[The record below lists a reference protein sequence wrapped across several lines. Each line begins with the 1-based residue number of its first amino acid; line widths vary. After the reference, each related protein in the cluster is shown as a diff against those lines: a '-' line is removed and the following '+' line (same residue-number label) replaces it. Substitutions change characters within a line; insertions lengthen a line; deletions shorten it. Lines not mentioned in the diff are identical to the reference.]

1 MAASQHKQKILIVG
15 GVACGPKAAARAR
28 RRDPAAEI
36 TIFERG
42 RHISY
47 AGCGLPYYLAGAVKI
62 MDGLMTTASGDLRDP
77 EFFHAVKDV
86 TVRTGALVE
95 AIAPDQ
101 KQIRVKDLAAG
112 QTEICP
118 YDQLVLATGASA
130 VSPPIPGINLK
141 QIFTLRRPEDAEG
154 LLKLIEAGAA
164 DKVTIVGAGRIGLEV
179 ADAFGAQGV
188 ETTIVEMTNGVLPG
202 MVDREVA
209 EMVAQTLRE
218 EKVILRLGERV
229 REFQGDAEG
238 KVCKVITDQGEIAAD
253 AVLVA
258 IGVKPNVELAQ
269 AAGLRLGAT
278 GAIAVDEFMRT
289 SDPHILAG
297 GDCVETVHLISD
309 RKVYAPLGSTA
320 NRQGRVI
327 GDNLTGGR
335 EKFAG
340 IVGTAVLRSLGLNLA
355 RTGITEAEAK
365 ALGFQPVVGIAPSVD
380 RSHFMAGGR
389 PILVKVIADA
399 LSGRLLGAQVVG
411 PGDVVRRVDVLA
423 TALHFGATVDDVAAL
438 DLCYAPPFATAIE
451 AVAHAANIVRN
462 KRARLAQG
470 LGPRQAR
477 ELMATGE
484 AVVWLDLRNPKE
496 IENLKFGNHG
506 VVRIPLAE
514 LRGRSRELPKDQEI
528 VCVCQIGVRA
538 YEACRILQG
547 QGFPRVK
554 FLEGGVSLWSRTGA

>member
-1 MAASQHKQKILIVG
+1 MQHQQKILIVG

-62 MDGLMTTASGDLRDP
+62 LDGLMTTSSGDLRDP
-77 EFFHAVKDV
+77 EYFQAVKNV

-95 AIAPDQ
+95 AVVPDQ
-101 KQIRVKDLAAG
+101 KQIRVKNLGSG
-112 QTEICP
+112 QTETCS

-130 VSPPIPGINLK
+130 VAPPIPGIALK

-154 LLKLIEAGAA
+154 LLKLIEAGGAER
-164 DKVTIVGAGRIGLEV
+164 VTIVGGGRIGLEV
-179 ADAFGAQGV
+179 ADAFAAQAV
-188 ETTIVEMTNGVLPG
+188 ETTIVEMTDGVLPG

-209 EMVAQTLRE
+209 ELVAKTLRE

-229 REFQGDAEG
+229 REFQGDAGG
-238 KVCKVITDQGEIAAD
+238 KVRKVITDRGEIEAD

-258 IGVKPNVELAQ
+258 IGVKPNVELAR
-269 AAGLRLGAT
+269 AAGLRLGET

-289 SDPHILAG
+289 SDPHIFAG
-297 GDCVETVHLISD
+297 GDCVETVHLISEK
-309 RKVYAPLGSTA
+309 KVYAPLGSTA

-340 IVGTAVLRSLGLNLA
+340 IVGTSVLRSMGLNLA
-355 RTGITEAEAK
+355 RTGITETEAR

-380 RSHFMAGGR
+380 RSHYMAGGR
-389 PILVKVIADA
+389 PILVKILADA
-399 LSGRLLGAQVVG
+399 LSGRVLGAQVVG
-411 PGDVVRRVDVLA
+411 PGDVVRRADIIA
-423 TALHFGATVDDVAAL
+423 TALHFGATVDDIAAL

-470 LGPRQAR
+470 VSPHQAR
-477 ELMATGE
+477 EMMAKGE
-484 AVVWLDLRNPKE
+484 AVAWLDLRNPRE
-496 IENLKFGNHG
+496 IENLKFGGSG
-506 VVRIPLAE
+506 VIKIPLAE
-514 LRGRSRELPKDQEI
+514 LRKRSHELPKEKEI

-554 FLEGGVSLWSRTGA
+554 FLEGGVSLWSRVGA

>member
-1 MAASQHKQKILIVG
+1 MQVKQKILIVG

-62 MDGLMTTASGDLRDP
+62 LDGLMTTSSGDLRDP
-77 EFFHAVKDV
+77 EYFHAVKDV
-86 TVRTGALVE
+86 TVRTGTLVE
-95 AIAPDQ
+95 AIEPDK
-101 KQIRVKDLAAG
+101 KQIRVKNLATG
-112 QTEICP
+112 ETETCP

-130 VSPPIPGINLK
+130 VAPPIPGINLK
-141 QIFTLRRPEDAEG
+141 QVFFLRRPEDAEG
-154 LLKLIEAGAA
+154 LLKLIEAGGAE
-164 DKVTIVGAGRIGLEV
+164 KVTIVGGGRIGLEV
-179 ADAFGAQGV
+179 ADAFGAQAV
-188 ETTIVEMTNGVLPG
+188 ETTIVEMTDGVLPG

-209 EMVAQTLRE
+209 ELVARTLRE

-229 REFQGDAEG
+229 LEFQGDAEG
-238 KVCKVITDQGEIAAD
+238 KVRKVVTDRGEIEAD

-258 IGVKPNVELAQ
+258 IGVKPNVELAR
-269 AAGLRLGAT
+269 AAGLRLGET

-289 SDPHILAG
+289 SDPNIFAG
-297 GDCVETVHLISD
+297 GDCVECRHRISGK
-309 RKVYAPLGSTA
+309 KVYAPLGSTA

-335 EKFAG
+335 ERFAG
-340 IVGTAVLRSLGLNLA
+340 IVGTAVLRSLGLSLA
-355 RTGITEAEAK
+355 RTGITETEAR
-365 ALGFQPVVGIAPSVD
+365 ALGLQPVVGIAPSVD

-389 PILVKVIADA
+389 PILVKIIADA
-399 LSGRLLGAQVVG
+399 MSGRVLGAQVVG
-411 PGDVVRRVDVLA
+411 PGDVVRRADVIA
-423 TALHFGATVDDVAAL
+423 TALHFGATVDDIASL

-462 KRARLAQG
+462 KRARLVQG
-470 LGPRQAR
+470 VGPRQAR
-477 ELMATGE
+477 EMMAKGE

-496 IENLKFGNHG
+496 IENLNFDGNG
-506 VVRIPLAE
+506 VVRIPLPE
-514 LRGRSRELPKDQEI
+514 LRKRSYELPKDKEI

-547 QGFPRVK
+547 EGFPRVR
-554 FLEGGVSLWSRTGA
+554 FLEGGVSLWSRVGA